1 MLIFGEEIELHS
13 RFLKLGQEYG
23 SPAATAIANLH
34 RHDSKS
40 DDGVNDGVN
49 DGVKLTPSEEIAVKA
64 ILRNPHLTAPELAT
78 ILGTKSRQ
86 AERIRSALKR
96 KVGLRHRGADKT
108 GEWYFESVKGK

>member
-1 MLIFGEEIELHS
+1 MSMRNTNLRVAVSPCKAPASTGLT
-13 RFLKLGQEYG
+13 G
-23 SPAATAIANLH
+23 SV
-34 RHDSKS
+34 

-78 ILGTKSRQ
+78 ILGTKPRQ

-96 KVGLRHRGADKT
+96 KAGLRHKGADKT